1 MYPMPMAT
9 RRQIGCR
16 RRLSTIGRISIKR
29 ISNHISVL
37 CASRLSAN
45 NMKKFLY
52 VFAII
57 STTATMLPS
66 CMTKTA
72 RSNLQID
79 SSLYL
84 NDKIQLGD
92 TAMSLV
98 GKGVLVPDTDN
109 EEYFDLTNKTFAGV
123 IFDKARAVTKDER
136 IKCLL
141 YVSES
146 YDNKDDF
153 QKEKNKLFVY
163 LCKEYGKPSKDSSY
177 VEKDEAPDSYA
188 HDYTWERKTRIVSVT
203 IRRNEWPYWLG
214 GCKTY
219 NSFVLV
225 TIQDSIL
232 QRKNLQSLS
241 VK

>member
-1 MYPMPMAT
+1 M
-9 RRQIGCR
+9 
-16 RRLSTIGRISIKR
+16 
-29 ISNHISVL
+29 
-37 CASRLSAN
+37 
-45 NMKKFLY
+45 
-52 VFAII
+52 
-57 STTATMLPS
+57 
-66 CMTKTA
+66 
-72 RSNLQID
+72 
-79 SSLYL
+79 
-84 NDKIQLGD
+84 
-92 TAMSLV
+92 
-98 GKGVLVPDTDN
+98 
-109 EEYFDLTNKTFAGV
+109 
-123 IFDKARAVTKDER
+123 
-136 IKCLL
+136 L

-188 HDYTWERKTRIVSVT
+188 HDYTWESKTRIVSVT